1 MRKVINSCEEINK
14 DLGLFLLRILIG
26 ILMAFYGI
34 HKLNNFSELA
44 SSDFWQSYVNL
55 FGLTGKIPLLL
66 TILAELFCSCFLIL
80 GLFTRLALLPL
91 IFCMGFIVTMIA
103 KFKIIAHG
111 DNGFE
116 FNQAFI
122 YLVIYIVLYVTGP
135 GKYSIDNF
143 FIKKMQEKRNKEL

>member
-1 MRKVINSCEEINK
+1 MKKIINSLEEINK
-14 DLGLFLLRILIG
+14 DLGLFILRILIG
-26 ILMAFYGI
+26 VLMAFYGI
-34 HKLNNFSELA
+34 HKLNNFGELA
-44 SSDFWQSYVNL
+44 SSNFWQSYVSL

-66 TILAELFCSCFLIL
+66 TIFAELFCSCFLIL

-103 KFKIIAHG
+103 KFKIMTHG

-122 YLVIYIVLYVTGP
+122 YLVIYIVLFFTGP
-135 GKYSIDNF
+135 GKYSVDNF
-143 FIKKMQEKRNKEL
+143 FAKNVKKA